1 MSKKLKFLLLRE
13 VAYTLREVG
22 WACDSL
28 GLQRTEVVV
37 WKAYNKVFDTLNKT

>member
-1 MSKKLKFLLLRE
+1 MSKIKFFLLRE

-28 GLQRTEVVV
+28 GLQRTEAVV
-37 WKAYNKVFDTLNKT
+37 WKAYSKVFNALKSE